1 MVLDM
6 QQGNHAP
13 VAALVDVTTIE
24 HLSDIWQDEEWI
36 VIGAAATHT
45 AIEAHPLVRKHG
57 QALVESC
64 GVVGGPQVRNVATI
78 GGNVAHALPAADG
91 AIGLLALGAEVQVC
105 TLDGEDLTC
114 TWQPLLSIYAGP
126 GRNQLQDNQLLA
138 AFRFPAVQARQ
149 GSAFDRIMRPQ
160 GVALPILGVAA
171 KLTLDESLTRVT
183 AAAIVVGPA
192 GPLPFPCH
200 HSGTGVDQCGN
211 NRRAGDRTG
220 HGRGPGPGPAAHQQT
235 PGHQGLS
242 PRAGGGAAAAGGGA
256 CSGAGARGKFDGRAS
271 VAISRDGSIS
281 GNTLRLGQCPW
292 PADLCHLRSTCGPRC
307 RPTMSCARKNEYIL
321 PILGTLT
328 VSQLNPI
335 SMFCASRLHPM
346 RQVASAGTRGLFTVP
361 TLLEIRD
368 LAPEVHD
375 RYIEIRTPRNGE
387 VITIIELLSPFN
399 KRPGAQGFQ
408 AFQEKRR
415 EVMASHTHWI
425 EIDLL
430 RAGVRP
436 PEVAYKSDYYA
447 LLKRG

>member
-1 MVLDM
+1 MPLWNEYFTPKTITEALSLRVRFGHDAQWIAGGTDMVLDM

-45 AIEAHPLVRKHG
+45 AIEAHPLVRRHG

-126 GRNQLQDNQLLA
+126 GRNQLKDNQLLA

-171 KLTLDESLTRVT
+171 KVTLDESLTRVT

-192 GPLPFPCH
+192 GPLPFRATTAEQVLT
-200 HSGTGVDQCGN
+200 SAATVDEQVIEQ
-211 NRRAGDRTG
+211 AM
-220 HGRGPGPGPAAHQQT
+220 
-235 PGHQGLS
+235 
-242 PRAGGGAAAAGGGA
+242 AAAQAQAQLRTSKHRATKAYRHELVAVLLRRVVGRA
-256 CSGAGARGKFDGRAS
+256 VERARG
-271 VAISRDGSIS
+271 
-281 GNTLRLGQCPW
+281 
-292 PADLCHLRSTCGPRC
+292 
-307 RPTMSCARKNEYIL
+307 
-321 PILGTLT
+321 
-328 VSQLNPI
+328 
-335 SMFCASRLHPM
+335 
-346 RQVASAGTRGLFTVP
+346 
-361 TLLEIRD
+361 
-368 LAPEVHD
+368 
-375 RYIEIRTPRNGE
+375 
-387 VITIIELLSPFN
+387 
-399 KRPGAQGFQ
+399 
-408 AFQEKRR
+408 
-415 EVMASHTHWI
+415 
-425 EIDLL
+425 
-430 RAGVRP
+430 GV
-436 PEVAYKSDYYA
+436 
-447 LLKRG
+447 